1 MHRVALVLLAGKP
14 VGKLEHRDDKFIF
27 TYDADYHGPAVSL
40 SLPVRSQPYVNMNR
54 LHPYF
59 AGLAPEGWLSKVIEQ
74 KQMIDASDM
83 FGQLVAN
90 GEDLIGAVQIRRL

>member
-1 MHRVALVLLAGKP
+1 MYRAALVLLSGKP
-14 VGKLEHRDDKFIF
+14 IGKLEHRDDQFIF
-27 TYDADYHGPAVSL
+27 TYDADYNGPAVSL
-40 SLPVRSQPYVNMNR
+40 SLPVRSQPYINHNR

-59 AGLAPEGWLSKVIEQ
+59 ASIAPEGWLSQMIEQ
-74 KQMIDASDM
+74 KQKIAASDM